1 MKHTRLDELRHLAD
15 IGVAPPRTALT
26 RRERL
31 ERWAEIL
38 DRDPERRLKT
48 LEEMEFVPRDER
60 ALMRA
65 DNSPLTVAFQDPVLR
80 DDGLASDRLG
90 DARHYFGLS
99 EGQAHRLL
107 CSCMNGRAI
116 HSGLAARRVRGIVAR
131 SRLAVPVAATLAA
144 VGIVAAPVA
153 FWLA

>member
-15 IGVAPPRTALT
+15 IGVAPSRTALT

-65 DNSPLTVAFQDPVLR
+65 DNSPLTIAFQDPVLR
-80 DDGLASDRLG
+80 EEGLGSDRLG
-90 DARHYFGLS
+90 DAKLFFGLS

-116 HSGLAARRVRGIVAR
+116 HSGLAARRVRGIVTR
-131 SRLAVPVAATLAA
+131 SRLALPVAASLAGLAA
-144 VGIVAAPVA
+144 VATPVA
-153 FWLA
+153 LWLA

>member
-15 IGVAPPRTALT
+15 IGVAPPRTVMT

-60 ALMRA
+60 PAMRA
-65 DNSPLTVAFQDPVLR
+65 DNSVLTVAFQDPVLR
-80 DDGLASDRLG
+80 EEGLRSDRLG
-90 DARHYFGLS
+90 DARVFFGLS

-107 CSCMNGRAI
+107 CSCMNGRAVQ
-116 HSGLAARRVRGIVAR
+116 SGLAARRVRGIVTR
-131 SRLAVPVAATLAA
+131 SRLAVPVAATVAGLAA
-144 VGIVAAPVA
+144 VATPLVLWFG
-153 FWLA
+153 

>member
-1 MKHTRLDELRHLAD
+1 MKHTRLDELRH
-15 IGVAPPRTALT
+15 VAAIETMPVRAPMS

-31 ERWAEIL
+31 ERWAEVL
-38 DRDPERRLKT
+38 ESAPERRLKT

-60 ALMRA
+60 PFMRA

-80 DDGLASDRLG
+80 GDGLSSDTLG
-90 DARHYFGLS
+90 DARTFFGLS

-116 HSGLAARRVRGIVAR
+116 QSGLAARRVRGIVAR
-131 SRLAVPVAATLAA
+131 SRLAMPLAVTAAGLA
-144 VGIVAAPVA
+144 IVATPLVL
-153 FWLA
+153 WLG

>member
-1 MKHTRLDELRHLAD
+1 MKHTHVDELRRLAD
-15 IGVAPPRTALT
+15 IGPVPVRPPMT

-31 ERWAEIL
+31 ERWAEL
-38 DRDPERRLKT
+38 LESDPERRLRT

-60 ALMRA
+60 AAMRA

-80 DDGLASDRLG
+80 GDGLPSDTLG
-90 DARHYFGLS
+90 DARAFFGLS

-116 HSGLAARRVRGIVAR
+116 QSGVAARRIRGIVAR
-131 SRLAVPVAATLAA
+131 GRLVAPVAATALAIGA
-144 VGIVAAPVA
+144 VAGPLIL
-153 FWLA
+153 WLG